1 MATFGLGLEYMYWT
15 YKTLLRDV
23 LVDMDTTIQW
33 CKPNGLLARLRNVM
47 LAVFPCIGKSTIKE
61 SMVTGM
67 GGMHA
72 RMVHIHAC
80 MYEGRS
86 ARTIL
91 RKKA

>member
-1 MATFGLGLEYMYWT
+1 
-15 YKTLLRDV
+15 
-23 LVDMDTTIQW
+23 
-33 CKPNGLLARLRNVM
+33 M
-47 LAVFPCIGKSTIKE
+47 LAVFRCYGKSTIEE

-67 GGMHA
+67 HV

>member
-1 MATFGLGLEYMYWT
+1 M
-15 YKTLLRDV
+15 DV
-23 LVDMDTTIQW
+23 QNTT
-33 CKPNGLLARLRNVM
+33 ARSPCGYGHYHSVVQTQRPASAGLRNVM
-47 LAVFPCIGKSTIKE
+47 LAVFPCIGKSTIEE

-86 ARTIL
+86 ARTIV

>member
-1 MATFGLGLEYMYWT
+1 
-15 YKTLLRDV
+15 
-23 LVDMDTTIQW
+23 
-33 CKPNGLLARLRNVM
+33 M
-47 LAVFPCIGKSTIKE
+47 LAVFPCNGKSTIEE

-67 GGMHA
+67 GAWYACMHA
-72 RMVHIHAC
+72 CMVHIHTC